1 MRPRMTAP
9 VNGVLDPEELEPLL
23 DVSPPSL
30 RKVIIAAHEACLSR
44 SDLLTLVRDELH
56 RKSPATAI
64 IKIAAGRNKTK
75 AKQKVPISPALAEVW
90 TNRPRP
96 KKVTSLH
103 GTPWSLA
110 TVNPSPG
117 TLRKAFNCQATS
129 VEALTRQTSTPS
141 DAKMIRVFAEKLGW
155 KNVNEV
161 STQELRQ
168 TAASA
173 N

>member
-1 MRPRMTAP
+1 MTAP

-64 IKIAAGRNKTK
+64 IRIAAGRNKTK
-75 AKQKVPISPALAEVW
+75 AKQKVPISPALAEVLDES
-90 TNRPRP
+90 TATE
-96 KKVTSLH
+96 KSLASTR
-103 GTPWSLA
+103 TPCSLA

-129 VEALTRQTSTPS
+129 VEALARQTSTRPTPRWS
-141 DAKMIRVFAEKLGW
+141 GFSP
-155 KNVNEV
+155 KN
-161 STQELRQ
+161 
-168 TAASA
+168 
-173 N
+173 